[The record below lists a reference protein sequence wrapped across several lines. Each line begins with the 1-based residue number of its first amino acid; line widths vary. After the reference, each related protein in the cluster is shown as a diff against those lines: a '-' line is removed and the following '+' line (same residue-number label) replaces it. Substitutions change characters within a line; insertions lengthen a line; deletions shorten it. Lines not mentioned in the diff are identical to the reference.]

1 MTHPRSQEAI
11 PRGMEG
17 TREAKELPISRKMS
31 PRWPW
36 RLKCPALSWLRLPIS
51 LAIHCYL
58 PTSLPLF
65 PLHDEMTIPGSP
77 SLPLPTD

>member
-36 RLKCPALSWLRLPIS
+36 RLKCPALSWLWLPIS
-51 LAIHCYL
+51 SAIHCYL
-58 PTSLPLF
+58 PPSLFF
-65 PLHDEMTIPGSP
+65 PLKNEMTIPGSP
-77 SLPLPTD
+77 SLPLPTN

>member
-31 PRWPW
+31 PP
-36 RLKCPALSWLRLPIS
+36 LALEVKVSCPLLVVAAHFFSYS
-51 LAIHCYL
+51 LL
-58 PTSLPLF
+58 PTSA
-65 PLHDEMTIPGSP
+65 P
-77 SLPLPTD
+77 SLFFPPQE